1 VVTQWRLNSV
11 IVVVLATFL
20 GLGGLAV
27 STVRDNTDPE
37 ILRGAD
43 IDMAT
48 FDCLLVQIMQEVP
61 PAARIVV
68 TTDETFWLQRLTE
81 IAYPHREVVA
91 DLDDAT
97 HALILTRRAVEP
109 DCGDLGIE
117 VVET

>member
-1 VVTQWRLNSV
+1 MTKWRSNSL
-11 IVVVLATFL
+11 VVVVIATFL
-20 GLGGLAV
+20 GLSGLAV
-27 STVRDNTDPE
+27 SSVRDNTNAA

-43 IDMAT
+43 VDMAT
-48 FDCLLVQIMQEVP
+48 FDCLLAQVEQKVP

-91 DLDDAT
+91 DLADAT